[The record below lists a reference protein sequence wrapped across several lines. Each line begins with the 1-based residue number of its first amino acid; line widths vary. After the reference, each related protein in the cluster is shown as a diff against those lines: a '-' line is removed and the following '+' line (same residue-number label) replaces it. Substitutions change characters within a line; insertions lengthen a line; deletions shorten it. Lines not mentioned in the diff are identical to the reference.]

1 MVDLPKLDLTGFTT
15 ILAGFIFLATGLLL
29 FVNAM
34 STTPN
39 PVNPVAFKLLGFVLA
54 LVGVILLA
62 SRDE

>member
-1 MVDLPKLDLTGFTT
+1 MVNLPKLDLTGFTT